1 MRRAFVMAAALG
13 TAVTGGVLWW
23 RDHRRFGAATVN
35 RIVNP
40 WLVREGVSDVTRGEI
55 ALLEHVGRVSGTV
68 RVTPVHPVDTAEGIR
83 IVMPLGSASQWGRN
97 VLAAGH
103 CRLQR
108 GETVIELD
116 TPRVVDPTA
125 VEAIPR
131 LAALGMSWLG
141 FRYLLLRRFAEHE
154 GTLDEGPQEPGA
166 LSLPAA
172 VQTEAVP
179 EATLMVLRPPRPPA
193 PAGRRVLPGRHGLS
207 GMVSSAEDGRRR
219 DSRGPCFEAR
229 LRDGRS

>member
-68 RVTPVHPVDTAEGIR
+68 RVTPVHPVDTPEGVR

-97 VLAAGH
+97 VVAAGH

-116 TPRVVDPTA
+116 TPRIVDPSA

-141 FRYLLLRRFAEHE
+141 FRYLLLRRFDEHE
-154 GTLDEGPQEPGA
+154 GTLEAPSVERR
-166 LSLPAA
+166 A
-172 VQTEAVP
+172 VSTL
-179 EATLMVLRPPRPPA
+179 ATLGTEPRPEPTPVA
-193 PAGRRVLPGRHGLS
+193 
-207 GMVSSAEDGRRR
+207 
-219 DSRGPCFEAR
+219 
-229 LRDGRS
+229 